1 MKCRPLCRH
10 FLLHS
15 FLGKVS
21 ALIKH
26 KNNNSVEALFMGSK
40 IPSGGNDLTEVKQLG
55 MWASIASLSYVF
67 WLVGGMELIER
78 VAYYGVKASA
88 GLYAKAPVSEGGLG
102 ISLTDYGIIISMWAI
117 MQTFVPV
124 FTGGISDRVGYKET
138 IFVSTIIKIFGYLV
152 MAFFPSF
159 WGFLAGS
166 LLLATG
172 TGIFKPGIQG
182 TLVLSTGRNN
192 TSMAWGIFYQVVNIG
207 GFLGPLVAVHMRQLS
222 WDNVF
227 YACAAI
233 ISLNFLFLLTYKEPG
248 KEDRLERARQVKSGE
263 IVQQALWRD
272 ALHELKKP
280 VVIYYMLVFAGFWFL
295 YNSLFDVLPIHIAE
309 WVDTSVIVT
318 SLFGP
323 EGTSNGIL
331 QFWLGLNNDGTKVMP
346 EGMLNL
352 NAGMIMTSC
361 FLVAAFTAKYRI
373 TTAMLVG
380 CILSIA
386 AIMLIGVFNTAWM
399 MVLAIAM
406 FSFGEMM
413 ISPKK
418 NEFMGN
424 IAPEGKKAMYLG
436 FVMLPQGIGWG
447 LEGYFGPKLYEIYAS
462 KERLSRLMLGDEG
475 MSPADV
481 ANIPLGEAFTTL
493 VTFTGQEAQQ
503 LTNIMYEANNIG
515 MAWYI
520 IGAIGTISAVGIF
533 IYGKWLLGL
542 QRQQILVTA

>member
-1 MKCRPLCRH
+1 MSTNS
-10 FLLHS
+10 HS
-15 FLGKVS
+15 
-21 ALIKH
+21 
-26 KNNNSVEALFMGSK
+26 
-40 IPSGGNDLTEVKQLG
+40 GNDLREVKQLG
-55 MWASIASLSYVF
+55 MWASITSLGYIF
-67 WLVGGMELIER
+67 WLVGGMELVER
-78 VAYYGVKASA
+78 IAYYGVKASA
-88 GLYAKAPVSEGGLG
+88 GLYAKSPVSEGGLG
-102 ISLTDYGIIISMWAI
+102 IDLHDYGIIIAVWA
-117 MQTFVPV
+117 MLQTFIPV

-138 IFVSTIIKIFGYLV
+138 IFVSTIIKIMGYLT
-152 MAFFPSF
+152 MAIFPDF
-159 WGFLAGS
+159 WGFLAGAM
-166 LLLATG
+166 LLAAG
-172 TGIFKPGIQG
+172 TGVFKPGIQG
-182 TLVLSTGRNN
+182 TLVLSTKREN

-233 ISLNFLFLLTYKEPG
+233 ISFNFLFLLAYKEPG
-248 KEDRLERARQVKSGE
+248 KDERLARAAKIKSGE
-263 IVQQALWRD
+263 IQQEALWKD

-280 VVIYYMLVFAGFWFL
+280 IVLYYMLVFAGFWFL

-309 WVDTSVIVT
+309 WVDTSIIVT

-352 NAGMIMTSC
+352 NAGMIMTTC

-386 AIMLIGVFNTAWM
+386 AIMLVGAFNAAWM
-399 MVLAIAM
+399 IVLAIVM

-436 FVMLPQGIGWG
+436 FVMLPQGIGWT
-447 LEGYFGPKLYEIYAS
+447 LEGYFAPKLYQIYAS
-462 KERLSRLMLGDEG
+462 KEIISRNELVSRG
-475 MSPADV
+475 MSQTDV
-481 ANIPLGEAFTTL
+481 DAIPQGEAFMRL
-493 VTFTGQEAQQ
+493 VDITGMEAQP
-503 LTNIMYEANNIG
+503 LTHMLYEANNIG

-520 IGAIGTISAVGIF
+520 IAAIGIISAVGIF
-533 IYGKWLLGL
+533 IYGKWLLTM
-542 QRQQILVTA
+542 QRQQAAA

>member
-1 MKCRPLCRH
+1 M
-10 FLLHS
+10 S
-15 FLGKVS
+15 D
-21 ALIKH
+21 A
-26 KNNNSVEALFMGSK
+26 NDAYAE
-40 IPSGGNDLTEVKQLG
+40 NDLREVKQLG
-55 MWASIASLSYVF
+55 MWASIASLSYIF
-67 WLVGGMELIER
+67 WIVGGMELVER
-78 VAYYGVKASA
+78 IAYYGVKASA

-102 ISLTDYGIIISMWAI
+102 ISLHDYGVIISIWAL
-117 MQTFVPV
+117 MQTFIPV

-138 IFVSTIIKIFGYLV
+138 IFASTVIKIAGYLV
-152 MAFFPSF
+152 MAFFPTF
-159 WGFLAGS
+159 WGFLFGAM
-166 LLLATG
+166 LLAGG

-182 TLVLSTGRNN
+182 TLVLSTGRQN

-233 ISLNFLFLLTYKEPG
+233 ISLNFLFLLAYKEPG
-248 KEDRLERARQVKSGE
+248 KEERMERNRQIKSGE
-263 IVQQALWRD
+263 ITQQALWKD

-295 YNSLFDVLPIHIAE
+295 FNALFDVLPIHIAE

-318 SLFGP
+318 SLFGS
-323 EGTSNGIL
+323 EGTSNGVL
-331 QFWLGLNNDGTKVMP
+331 QFWLGLDNSGTKVMP

-361 FLVAAFTAKYRI
+361 FLVAALTAKYRI
-373 TTAMLVG
+373 TTAMLAG
-380 CILSIA
+380 CLLSIIA
-386 AIMLIGVFNTAWM
+386 FVLIGATNAAWM
-399 MVLAIAM
+399 IVLAIAM

-424 IAPEGKKAMYLG
+424 IAPKGKKAMYLG

-447 LEGYFGPKLYEIYAS
+447 LEGYFGPKLYEMYAS
-462 KERLSRLMLGDEG
+462 KEIFSRELLLERG
-475 MSPADV
+475 MSASDV
-481 ANIPLGEAFTTL
+481 AAIPQGEAFTTL
-493 VTFTGQEAQQ
+493 VSFTGESAQA
-503 LTNIMYEANNIG
+503 LTTLLYNAHNIG

-520 IGAIGTISAVGIF
+520 IAAIGTISAVGIF
-533 IYGKWLLGL
+533 IYGKWLLNL
-542 QRQQILVTA
+542 QRAQA

>member
-1 MKCRPLCRH
+1 M
-10 FLLHS
+10 S
-15 FLGKVS
+15 DS
-21 ALIKH
+21 
-26 KNNNSVEALFMGSK
+26 NSCA
-40 IPSGGNDLTEVKQLG
+40 GNDLREVKQLG
-55 MWASIASLSYVF
+55 MWASIASLSYIF
-67 WLVGGMELIER
+67 WLVGGMELVER
-78 VAYYGVKASA
+78 IAYYGVKASA
-88 GLYAKAPVSEGGLG
+88 GLYAKAPASEGGLG
-102 ISLTDYGIIISMWAI
+102 ISLSDYGIIISVWALL
-117 MQTFVPV
+117 QTFVPV

-138 IFVSTIIKIFGYLV
+138 IFASTIIKICGYLC

-159 WGFLAGS
+159 WGFLFGAM
-166 LLLATG
+166 LLAAG

-182 TLVLSTGRNN
+182 TLVLSTNRNN

-248 KEDRLERARQVKSGE
+248 KEQRLERQRKIKSGE
-263 IVQQALWRD
+263 LKQEMLWKD
-272 ALHELKKP
+272 AWSELKKP
-280 VVIYYMLVFAGFWFL
+280 VVIYYMLVFSGFWFL
-295 YNSLFDVLPIHIAE
+295 FNSLFDVLPIHIAE

-331 QFWLGLNNDGTKVMP
+331 QFWLGLNNEGTKVMP

-352 NAGMIMTSC
+352 NAGLIMTSC
-361 FLVAAFTAKYRI
+361 FLIAALTAKYRI
-373 TTAMLVG
+373 TSAMLAG
-380 CILSIA
+380 CLLSIFA
-386 AIMLIGVFNTAWM
+386 FVLIGATHAAWFI
-399 MVLAIAM
+399 VLAIAM
-406 FSFGEMM
+406 FSLGEMM

-447 LEGYFGPKLYEIYAS
+447 LEGYFGPKLYEIFAS
-462 KERLSRLMLGDEG
+462 KEIFSREMLLDKG
-475 MSPADV
+475 MSQNDV
-481 ANIPLGEAFTTL
+481 AAIPQGEAFHKL
-493 VTFTGQEAQQ
+493 VEFTGQNGRE
-503 LTNIMYEANNIG
+503 LTEILYQSHNIG

-520 IGAIGTISAVGIF
+520 IGAIGTISAVGIY
-533 IYGKWLLGL
+533 IYGKWLL
-542 QRQQILVTA
+542 RMQQAQA

>member
-1 MKCRPLCRH
+1 MSTNS
-10 FLLHS
+10 HS
-15 FLGKVS
+15 
-21 ALIKH
+21 
-26 KNNNSVEALFMGSK
+26 
-40 IPSGGNDLTEVKQLG
+40 GNDLREVKQLG
-55 MWASIASLSYVF
+55 MWASITSLGYIF
-67 WLVGGMELIER
+67 WLVGGMELVER
-78 VAYYGVKASA
+78 IAYYGVKASA
-88 GLYAKAPVSEGGLG
+88 GLYAKSPVSEGGLG
-102 ISLTDYGIIISMWAI
+102 IDLHDYGIIIAVWA
-117 MQTFVPV
+117 MLQTFIPV

-138 IFVSTIIKIFGYLV
+138 IFVSTIIKIMGYLT
-152 MAFFPSF
+152 MAIFPDF
-159 WGFLAGS
+159 WGFLAGAM
-166 LLLATG
+166 LLAAG
-172 TGIFKPGIQG
+172 TGVFKPGIQG
-182 TLVLSTGRNN
+182 TLVLSTKREN

-233 ISLNFLFLLTYKEPG
+233 ISFNFLFLLAYKEPG
-248 KEDRLERARQVKSGE
+248 KDERLARAAKIKSGE
-263 IVQQALWRD
+263 IQQEALWKD

-280 VVIYYMLVFAGFWFL
+280 IVLYYMLVFAGFWFL

-309 WVDTSVIVT
+309 WVDTSIIVT

-352 NAGMIMTSC
+352 NAGMIMTTC

-386 AIMLIGVFNTAWM
+386 AIMLVGAFNAAWM
-399 MVLAIAM
+399 IVLAIVM

-436 FVMLPQGIGWG
+436 FVMLPQGIGWT
-447 LEGYFGPKLYEIYAS
+447 LEGYFAPKLYQIYAS
-462 KERLSRLMLGDEG
+462 KEIISRNELVSRG
-475 MSPADV
+475 MSQTDV
-481 ANIPLGEAFTTL
+481 DAIPQGEAFMRL
-493 VTFTGQEAQQ
+493 VDFTGMEAQP
-503 LTNIMYEANNIG
+503 LTHMLYEANNIG

-520 IGAIGTISAVGIF
+520 IAAIGIISAVGIF
-533 IYGKWLLGL
+533 IYGKWLLTM
-542 QRQQILVTA
+542 QRQQAAA

>member
-1 MKCRPLCRH
+1 M
-10 FLLHS
+10 S
-15 FLGKVS
+15 
-21 ALIKH
+21 
-26 KNNNSVEALFMGSK
+26 NSNTHAE
-40 IPSGGNDLTEVKQLG
+40 NDLREVKQLG

-67 WLVGGMELIER
+67 WLVGGMELVER
-78 VAYYGVKASA
+78 IAYYGVKASA
-88 GLYAKAPVSEGGLG
+88 GLYAKAPQSEGGLG
-102 ISLTDYGIIISMWAI
+102 ISLNDYGIIISLWAL

-138 IFVSTIIKIFGYLV
+138 IFASTVIKIGGYLL
-152 MAFFPSF
+152 MAFFPNF
-159 WGFLAGS
+159 WGFLFGAM
-166 LLLATG
+166 LLAGG

-182 TLVLSTGRNN
+182 TLVLSTNRNN

-248 KEDRLERARQVKSGE
+248 KEERLERAQKIKSGE
-263 IVQQALWRD
+263 IKQQALWKD
-272 ALHELKKP
+272 AWQELKKP
-280 VVIYYMLVFAGFWFL
+280 VVFYYMLVFSGFWFL
-295 YNSLFDVLPIHIAE
+295 FNSLFDVLPIHIAE

-318 SLFGP
+318 SLFGS
-323 EGTSNGIL
+323 EGTSSGML
-331 QFWLGLNNDGTKVMP
+331 QFWLGLNNAGTKVMP

-361 FLVAAFTAKYRI
+361 FLVAAITAKYRI
-373 TTAMLVG
+373 TSAMLAG
-380 CILSIA
+380 CLLSILA
-386 AIMLIGVFNTAWM
+386 FVLIGASNYAWVV
-399 MVLAIAM
+399 VLAIAM
-406 FSFGEMM
+406 FSLGEMM

-462 KERLSRLMLGDEG
+462 KEIFSRELLIERG
-475 MSPADV
+475 MSPTDV
-481 ANIPLGEAFTTL
+481 AAIPQGEAFTRLVSYTGESAQSLTTL
-493 VTFTGQEAQQ
+493 LYNTHD
-503 LTNIMYEANNIG
+503 IG

-520 IGAIGTISAVGIF
+520 IAAIGTISAVGIY
-533 IYGKWLLGL
+533 IYGKWLLTL
-542 QRQQILVTA
+542 QKR

>member
-1 MKCRPLCRH
+1 MTKQNP
-10 FLLHS
+10 
-15 FLGKVS
+15 G
-21 ALIKH
+21 A
-26 KNNNSVEALFMGSK
+26 E
-40 IPSGGNDLTEVKQLG
+40 NDLREVKQLG
-55 MWASIASLSYVF
+55 MWASIASFSYVF
-67 WLVGGMELIER
+67 WLVGGMELVER
-78 VAYYGVKASA
+78 IAYYGVKASA
-88 GLYAKAPVSEGGLG
+88 GLYAKAPESAGGLG
-102 ISLTDYGIIISMWAI
+102 ITLSDYGIIISCWAI
-117 MQTFVPV
+117 LQTFVPV

-138 IFVSTIIKIFGYLV
+138 IFASTIIKIAGYLC

-159 WGFLAGS
+159 WGFFWGAM
-166 LLLATG
+166 LLATG

-182 TLVLSTGRNN
+182 TLVLATRRDNS
-192 TSMAWGIFYQVVNIG
+192 SMAWGIFYQVVNIG

-233 ISLNFLFLLTYKEPG
+233 ISFNFLFLLAYKEPG
-248 KEDRLERARQVKSGE
+248 KDERLARAAKIKAGE
-263 IVQQALWRD
+263 IQQDTLWKD
-272 ALHELKKP
+272 AWHELKKP
-280 VVIYYMLVFAGFWFL
+280 IVLYYMLVFSGFWFL
-295 YNSLFDVLPIHIAE
+295 FNALFDVLPIHIAE

-361 FLVAAFTAKYRI
+361 FLVAALTAKYRI
-373 TTAMLVG
+373 TTAMLAG
-380 CILSIA
+380 CLLSILA
-386 AIMLIGVFNTAWM
+386 FVLIGYTNAAWM

-406 FSFGEMM
+406 FSLGEMM

-462 KERLSRLMLGDEG
+462 KEKFSRQMLEQEG
-475 MSPADV
+475 MSATEV
-481 ANIPLGEAFTTL
+481 AAIPQGEAFTTL
-493 VTFTGQEAQQ
+493 VSYTGQTAQQ
-503 LTNIMYEANNIG
+503 LTQTLYQAHDIG

-520 IGAIGTISAVGIF
+520 IAAIGTLSAVGIYL
-533 IYGKWLLGL
+533 YGRWLLTL
-542 QRQQILVTA
+542 QRAAPASTATA

>member
-1 MKCRPLCRH
+1 MSDSNTH
-10 FLLHS
+10 
-15 FLGKVS
+15 
-21 ALIKH
+21 A
-26 KNNNSVEALFMGSK
+26 
-40 IPSGGNDLTEVKQLG
+40 GNDLREVKQLG

-67 WLVGGMELIER
+67 WLVGGMELVER

-88 GLYAKAPVSEGGLG
+88 GLYAKAPQSEGGLG
-102 ISLTDYGIIISMWAI
+102 ISLNDYGIIISLWAL

-138 IFVSTIIKIFGYLV
+138 IFASTVIKIGGYLL
-152 MAFFPSF
+152 MAFFPNF
-159 WGFLAGS
+159 WGFLFGAM
-166 LLLATG
+166 LLAGG

-182 TLVLSTGRNN
+182 TLVLSTNRNN

-248 KEDRLERARQVKSGE
+248 KEERLERARKVKSGE
-263 IVQQALWRD
+263 IQQQALWRD
-272 ALHELKKP
+272 AWQELKKP
-280 VVIYYMLVFAGFWFL
+280 VVFYYMLVFSGFWFL
-295 YNSLFDVLPIHIAE
+295 FNSLFDVLPIHIAE
-309 WVDTSVIVT
+309 WVDTSVIVST
-318 SLFGP
+318 LFGS
-323 EGTSNGIL
+323 EGTSSGIL
-331 QFWLGLNNDGTKVMP
+331 QFWLGLDNAGTKVMP

-361 FLVAAFTAKYRI
+361 FLVAALTAKYRI
-373 TTAMLVG
+373 TSAMLAG
-380 CILSIA
+380 CLLSILA
-386 AIMLIGVFNTAWM
+386 FVLIGASNYAWVV
-399 MVLAIAM
+399 VLAIAM
-406 FSFGEMM
+406 FSLGEMM

-462 KERLSRLMLGDEG
+462 KEIFSLELLKERG
-475 MSPADV
+475 MSASDV
-481 ANIPLGEAFTTL
+481 AAIPQGEAFTRLVSYTGESPQSLTTL
-493 VTFTGQEAQQ
+493 LYNTH
-503 LTNIMYEANNIG
+503 NIH

-520 IGAIGTISAVGIF
+520 IAAIGTISAVGIF
-533 IYGKWLLGL
+533 IYGKWLLRL
-542 QRQQILVTA
+542 QKS